1 MSFLILWGITSIFC
15 VLFAVPICIIREDFK
30 SVALRILQGL
40 LIGIAFSFFFSGAI
54 HLDHAS
60 NANIWNDGNCPNC
73 QQEWQFVNASHGKN
87 TTFYYWQCPN
97 CKDIIELDYQF

>member
-1 MSFLILWGITSIFC
+1 MSCLALWGITSIFFA
-15 VLFAVPICIIREDFK
+15 LFSVFICIVREDFK

-54 HLDHAS
+54 YLDQAS
-60 NANIWNDGNCPNC
+60 NANIWNDGNCPKW
-73 QQEWQFVNASHGKN
+73 QQERQVVNASHGKN

-97 CKDIIELDYQF
+97 CKYIIELDYQF